1 MTSAHVGAV
10 RPPAS
15 GPTAARGPI
24 PSRGRRLSRWARLN
38 SANLMYI
45 PALALFAVFM
55 IYPFVNGI
63 GLSMTD
69 WDGYSPT
76 RSNVG
81 LANYVQLFR
90 DANFGTALRNTFVY
104 GIGSTVIQQILGLGL
119 ALLLDRNAWG
129 RSFFRAV
136 VYLPALVS
144 PVVMGTMYYLVFRYN
159 QGALND
165 VIGVFGHDPVS
176 WLSDSGFSVAIIV
189 LINSLQ
195 FVGISMLIY
204 LSGLQA
210 IPDELHEAAALDGAD
225 GVRLFRHVTLPLLL
239 PSFTSSCVI
248 NLIGGLK
255 LYDIVQVLTGG
266 GPGYSTNSVSTLI
279 GRTYF
284 GNQAAGF
291 AAAQG
296 VCLFV
301 VIAFFTI
308 VLNSVF
314 DRLRVRQEGGRR

>member
-1 MTSAHVGAV
+1 M
-10 RPPAS
+10 AS
-15 GPTAARGPI
+15 VQLTAAQPQKSAPTRP
-24 PSRGRRLSRWARLN
+24 RRLGKQMRRN
-38 SANLMYI
+38 SINLMYV

-55 IYPFVNGI
+55 IYPFINGL
-63 GLSMTD
+63 GLSMTN
-69 WDGYSPT
+69 WDGYSQT
-76 RSNVG
+76 KSNVG
-81 LANYVQLFR
+81 LDNYVQLFK
-90 DANFGTALRNTFVY
+90 DANFATALRNTFVY
-104 GIGSTVIQQILGLGL
+104 GIGSTVIQQVLGLGL
-119 ALLLDRNAWG
+119 ALLLDRRARG

-165 VIGVFGHDPVS
+165 VIGLFGHDPVS
-176 WLSDSGFSVAIIV
+176 WLSDSGFAVVIIV

-204 LSGLQA
+204 LSGLQS

-225 GVRLFRHVTLPLLL
+225 GFQLFQHVTLPLLL
-239 PSFTSSCVI
+239 PSFTASCVI

-296 VCLFV
+296 VCLFI

-314 DRLRVRQEGGRR
+314 DHLRVRQEGGR